1 MQATSDKDKQKIED
15 GMKRYMGFIPLSF
28 YLSCCCLFPMG
39 RLQKSQIPEVLF
51 TWSADIFSIMQNWDL
66 YDFVL
71 NTIEIIEAVNSS

>member
-1 MQATSDKDKQKIED
+1 MQATSDKDKQKIEN
-15 GMKRYMGFIPLSF
+15 GMKPISL
-28 YLSCCCLFPMG
+28 YLSCCCLFLMG
-39 RLQKSQIPEVLF
+39 RLQKSQTPELLF

>member
-1 MQATSDKDKQKIED
+1 
-15 GMKRYMGFIPLSF
+15 
-28 YLSCCCLFPMG
+28 MG
-39 RLQKSQIPEVLF
+39 RLQKSQTPEVLF